1 MKKALALILLITF
14 VFSFTG
20 IALAQA
26 AAPAPAPAQTEAPAA
41 PAAEKTPE
49 QIEAEKKAAEEEAK
63 KKAEEE
69 AKKAAEAAKKA
80 KDARITLI
88 VLAIAAFFF
97 ITELIPLA
105 ITAMSVPVI
114 LILTKVQTAAQGF
127 SGLADSNVILFAGMF
142 IVGAALFETGVAKAI
157 GDKVV
162 NMAGGSEIGLTFGV
176 MLVAILLSSVLSNTG
191 TTAVLLPVAIGIANS
206 AGWNRGRILMPL
218 ALAAGLGGTLT
229 LVGTPPNL
237 VVNGV
242 LGKANLEQF
251 GFFEFA
257 LAGGPMTIAGM
268 AFLLTIGR
276 KLIPDRK
283 YDGDD
288 AAAGDADTKVYDKTK
303 QIISLAILASVIVIM
318 AFGPKL
324 PGILNMPL
332 HVASTLGAL
341 ICVLTGVIGEKQ
353 AYRSIDWTTIF
364 LFAGM
369 LPLAS
374 AMNSTGAG
382 KMIADVVVGFMGE
395 SPSPFVIMSAMFWL
409 TCILTQF
416 MSNTASTTLLAP
428 ISLAI
433 ADSIGASP
441 FAVLMVVAMAASCA
455 FATPVGTPPNT
466 LVFGP
471 GGFKF
476 NDYIKVGTPLI
487 VVCYVV
493 LMIVAPI
500 FWPMF

>member
-1 MKKALALILLITF
+1 MKSKLALILLI
-14 VFSFTG
+14 VFLVSSAPFA
-20 IALAQA
+20 IAQ
-26 AAPAPAPAQTEAPAA
+26 
-41 PAAEKTPE
+41 
-49 QIEAEKKAAEEEAK
+49 EAEEMVCPVPMITAEELEAKEAAAAEEA
-63 KKAEEE
+63 A
-69 AKKAAEAAKKA
+69 KAAAAAQRAADKRA
-80 KDARITLI
+80 RDARTTLI
-88 VLAIAAFFF
+88 ILGLAAFFF

-105 ITAMSVPVI
+105 ITAMSVPV
-114 LILTKVQTAAQGF
+114 LLVLTKVLAVGPAF
-127 SGLADSNVILFAGMF
+127 SGLSDSNVILFAGMF
-142 IVGAALFETGVAKAI
+142 VVGASLFETGVAKAI

-162 NMAGGSEIGLTFGV
+162 SIAGGSEIGLSLGV
-176 MLVAILLSSVLSNTG
+176 MTIAALLSAVLSNTG
-191 TTAVLLPVAIGIANS
+191 TTAVLLPVCIGIANS

-242 LGKANLEQF
+242 LGTAGLRQF

-257 LAGGPMTIAGM
+257 LAGGPVTIAGF
-268 AFLLTIGR
+268 AYLLTIGR
-276 KLIPDRK
+276 KLLPDRP
-283 YDGDD
+283 YTGDD
-288 AAAGDADTKVYDKTK
+288 AAPVGEDKVYDKTK
-303 QIISLAILASVIVIM
+303 QMVASGIIVAVIIIM
-318 AFGPKL
+318 AFGKQL
-324 PGILNMPL
+324 PGFLNMPL
-332 HVASTLGAL
+332 HVASTLGAI

-382 KMIADVVVGFMGE
+382 RMIADVVVGAMGE
-395 SPSPFVIMSAMFWL
+395 TPSPFIIMSAMFWL
-409 TCILTQF
+409 TSILTQF

-428 ISLAI
+428 ICLAI

-441 FAVLMVVAMAASCA
+441 QAILIIVAIAASCA

-466 LVFGP
+466 LVLGP
-471 GGFKF
+471 GGFRF

-487 VVCYVV
+487 LVAYVV

-500 FWPMF
+500 FWPL

>member
-1 MKKALALILLITF
+1 MKKTLAIILLITF
-14 VFSFTG
+14 IFSFGSLAFAQT
-20 IALAQA
+20 AESAPAQA
-26 AAPAPAPAQTEAPAA
+26 ATE
-41 PAAEKTPE
+41 EKTAE
-49 QIEAEKKAAEEEAK
+49 QIEAEKKAAEEEAA

-69 AKKAAEAAKKA
+69 AKAAAAAAKKA
-80 KDARITLI
+80 KDAKITLV

-114 LILTKVQTAAQGF
+114 LILTKVLTAAQGF
-127 SGLADSNVILFAGMF
+127 AGLQDSNVILFAGMF
-142 IVGAALFETGVAKAI
+142 VVGASLFETGVAKAI

-162 NMAGGSEIGLTFGV
+162 GLAGGSEFGLTAGV
-176 MLVAILLSSVLSNTG
+176 FLLAAGLSSVLSNTG
-191 TTAVLLPVAIGIANS
+191 TTAVLLPVCIGIANS

-218 ALAAGLGGTLT
+218 ALAAGLGGTIT

-242 LGKANLEQF
+242 LGTAGLEQF
-251 GFFEFA
+251 GFFEFGLA
-257 LAGGPMTIAGM
+257 GIPMTLAGGAY
-268 AFLLTIGR
+268 LLTIGR

-283 YDGDD
+283 VEDDGSTPV
-288 AAAGDADTKVYDKTK
+288 ADENKVQNKTH
-303 QIISLAILASVIVIM
+303 QLISGLILVVVIIIM
-318 AFGPKL
+318 AFGSKL

-332 HVASTLGAL
+332 HVASTIGAL
-341 ICVLTGVIGEKQ
+341 ACVLTGIVKEKQ

-382 KMIADVVVGFMGE
+382 KMIADVVVGGLGE
-395 SPSPFVIMSAMFWL
+395 NPSTFVIMSAMFWL
-409 TCILTQF
+409 TSILTQF

-428 ISLAI
+428 ICLAI
-433 ADSIGASP
+433 ADGIGANP
-441 FAVLMVVAMAASCA
+441 QAILMIVAMAASCA

-466 LVFGP
+466 LVLGP

-476 NDYIKVGTPLI
+476 IDYVKVGAPLL

-500 FWPMF
+500 FWPL

>member
-1 MKKALALILLITF
+1 MMKKTLALILLITF
-14 VFSFTG
+14 IFSFG
-20 IALAQA
+20 SLAFAQTA
-26 AAPAPAPAQTEAPAA
+26 EPAPAPA
-41 PAAEKTPE
+41 AAEEKNAE
-49 QIEAEKKAAEEEAK
+49 QIDAEKKAAEEEAA

-69 AKKAAEAAKKA
+69 AKAAAAAAKKA
-80 KDARITLI
+80 KDAKITLV

-114 LILTKVQTAAQGF
+114 LILTKVLTAAQGF
-127 SGLADSNVILFAGMF
+127 AGLQDSNVILFAGMF
-142 IVGAALFETGVAKAI
+142 VVGASLFETGVAKAI

-162 NMAGGSEIGLTFGV
+162 GMAGGSEIGLTAGV
-176 MLVAILLSSVLSNTG
+176 FILAAGLSSVLSNTG
-191 TTAVLLPVAIGIANS
+191 TTAVLLPVCIGIANS

-218 ALAAGLGGTLT
+218 ALAAGLGGTLS

-242 LGKANLEQF
+242 LGTAGLRQF

-257 LAGGPMTIAGM
+257 LAGGPMTIAGGI
-268 AFLLTIGR
+268 FLLTIGR

-283 YDGDD
+283 VEDDGSTP
-288 AAAGDADTKVYDKTK
+288 AADENKVYNKTH
-303 QIISLAILASVIVIM
+303 QMISIVILLIVVIVM
-318 AFGPKL
+318 AFGKKL
-324 PGILNMPL
+324 PGMLNMPL
-332 HVASTLGAL
+332 HVASTIGAL
-341 ICVLTGVIGEKQ
+341 ACVLTGVVKEKQ

-382 KMIADVVVGFMGE
+382 KMIADMVVGALGD

-409 TCILTQF
+409 TSILTQF

-428 ISLAI
+428 ICLAI
-433 ADSIGASP
+433 ADGIGASP
-441 FAVLMVVAMAASCA
+441 QAILMVVAMAASCA

-466 LVFGP
+466 LVLGP

-476 NDYIKVGTPLI
+476 NDYIKVGVPLLVI
-487 VVCYVV
+487 CYVV
-493 LMIVAPI
+493 LMIVCPI
-500 FWPMF
+500 FWPL

>member
-1 MKKALALILLITF
+1 MKKTLALILLITF
-14 VFSFTG
+14 VFGFASF
-20 IALAQA
+20 ALAQT
-26 AAPAPAPAQTEAPAA
+26 TEAPTAA
-41 PAAEKTPE
+41 PQQTAE
-49 QIEAEKKAAEEEAK
+49 QLEAERIAAEEEAK

-69 AKKAAEAAKKA
+69 AKAAAAAAKKA
-80 KDARITLI
+80 RDARITLI
-88 VLAIAAFFF
+88 VLGIAAFFF

-114 LILTKVQTAAQGF
+114 LILAKVLTAAQGF
-127 SGLADSNVILFAGMF
+127 AGLQDSNVILFAGMF
-142 IVGAALFETGVAKAI
+142 IVGASLFETGVAKAI
-157 GDKVV
+157 GDKIVS
-162 NMAGGSEIGLTFGV
+162 MAGGSEIGLTLGV
-176 MLVAILLSSVLSNTG
+176 MTVAVLLSAVLSNTG
-191 TTAVLLPVAIGIANS
+191 TTAVLLPVCIGIANS

-242 LGKANLEQF
+242 LGTAKLEQF

-283 YDGDD
+283 VEDETEIKEDN
-288 AAAGDADTKVYDKTK
+288 KVYDKTK
-303 QIISLAILASVIVIM
+303 QMISAAIIVGVIVIM
-318 AFGPKL
+318 AFGSKL
-324 PGILNMPL
+324 PGFLNMPL
-332 HVASTLGAL
+332 HVASTLGAI

-353 AYRSIDWTTIF
+353 AYRAIDWTTIF

-382 KMIADVVVGFMGE
+382 KMIADVVVGMMGD

-409 TCILTQF
+409 TSILTQF

-428 ISLAI
+428 ICLAI
-433 ADSIGASP
+433 AEGIGASP
-441 FAVLMVVAMAASCA
+441 YAILMVVAMAASCA

-476 NDYIKVGTPLI
+476 NDYIKVGAPLI
-487 VVCYVV
+487 LVCYIV

-500 FWPMF
+500 FWPL

>member
-1 MKKALALILLITF
+1 MKKTLAFILLITL
-14 VFSFTG
+14 VFGFAS
-20 IALAQA
+20 IAMAQT
-26 AAPAPAPAQTEAPAA
+26 TEAPAE
-41 PAAEKTPE
+41 PQKTAEE
-49 QIEAEKKAAEEEAK
+49 IAAEE
-63 KKAEEE
+63 
-69 AKKAAEAAKKA
+69 AAAAKKA
-80 KDARITLI
+80 KDAKITLI
-88 VLAIAAFFF
+88 VLGIAAFFF

-105 ITAMSVPVI
+105 VTAMSVPI
-114 LILTKVQTAAQGF
+114 KLILTKVLSPAQGF
-127 SGLADSNVILFAGMF
+127 AGLQDSNVILFAGMF
-142 IVGAALFETGVAKAI
+142 VVGASLFETGVAKAI

-162 NMAGGSEIGLTFGV
+162 SLAGGSEIGLTLGV
-176 MLVAILLSSVLSNTG
+176 MTLAALMSAVLSNTG
-191 TTAVLLPVAIGIANS
+191 TTAVLLPVCIGIANS

-218 ALAAGLGGTLT
+218 ALAAGLGGTLS

-242 LGKANLEQF
+242 LGTAGLRQF

-257 LAGGPMTIAGM
+257 LAGGPLTIAGFI
-268 AFLLTIGR
+268 FLLTIGR

-283 YDGDD
+283 IEDDGSTAQADD
-288 AAAGDADTKVYDKTK
+288 NKVYDKSK
-303 QIISLAILASVIVIM
+303 QIISAIILAVVIVVM
-318 AFGPKL
+318 AFGSKL

-332 HVASTLGAL
+332 HVASTVGAL
-341 ICVLTGVIGEKQ
+341 ACVLTGVVGEKQ

-382 KMIADVVVGFMGE
+382 KMIADMVVGMLGD
-395 SPSPFVIMSAMFWL
+395 SPSPFIIMTAMFWL
-409 TCILTQF
+409 TSILTQF

-428 ISLAI
+428 ICLAI
-433 ADSIGASP
+433 ADGIGASP
-441 FAVLMVVAMAASCA
+441 QAILMVVAMAASCA

-466 LVFGP
+466 LVLGP

-476 NDYIKVGTPLI
+476 VDYIKVGVPLLF
-487 VVCYVV
+487 VCYAV

-500 FWPMF
+500 FWPL

>member
-1 MKKALALILLITF
+1 MKKTIALILLITF
-14 VFSFTG
+14 VLSFG
-20 IALAQA
+20 SFAYAQA
-26 AAPAPAPAQTEAPAA
+26 AEQVAA
-41 PAAEKTPE
+41 PAADAEKTAE
-49 QIEAEKKAAEEEAK
+49 QLEAERIAAEEEAA
-63 KKAEEE
+63 KKAEE
-69 AKKAAEAAKKA
+69 AAKAAAAAAKKA
-80 KDARITLI
+80 KDARTTLI
-88 VLAIAAFFF
+88 VLAVAAFFF

-114 LILTKVQTAAQGF
+114 LILTGVLTAAQGF
-127 SGLADSNVILFAGMF
+127 SGLQDSNVILFAGMF
-142 IVGAALFETGVAKAI
+142 VVGASLFETGVAKAI

-162 NMAGGSEIGLTFGV
+162 GMAGNSEIGLTAGV
-176 MLVAILLSSVLSNTG
+176 FLLAAALSSVLSNTG

-218 ALAAGLGGTLT
+218 ALAAGLGGTIT

-242 LGKANLEQF
+242 LGTAGLRQF
-251 GFFEFA
+251 GFFEFGLA
-257 LAGGPMTIAGM
+257 GVPITLAGG

-276 KLIPDRK
+276 KLLPDRQVV
-283 YDGDD
+283 DEMSAAVADD
-288 AAAGDADTKVYDKTK
+288 KVYKKSD
-303 QIISLAILASVIVIM
+303 QIISTIILAAVIIVM
-318 AFGPKL
+318 AFGAKL
-324 PGILNMPL
+324 PGFLNMPL
-332 HVASTLGAL
+332 HVASTIGAL
-341 ICVLTGVIGEKQ
+341 ACVLTGIVKEKE

-382 KMIADVVVGFMGE
+382 KMIADLVVGAMGE
-395 SPSPFVIMSAMFWL
+395 SPSAFVIMSAMFWL
-409 TCILTQF
+409 TAILTQF

-433 ADSIGASP
+433 AEGIGANP
-441 FAVLMVVAMAASCA
+441 QAILMIVAIAASCA

-466 LVFGP
+466 LVLGP
-471 GGFKF
+471 GGFRF
-476 NDYIKVGTPLI
+476 MDYVKVGTPLI
-487 VVCYVV
+487 LVCYVV

-500 FWPMF
+500 FWPL